1 VTDAAERAM
10 YEAALLRATAAGSG
24 AALDAALEG
33 LGWRDSLSADPR
45 LAVSLLFECQG
56 DANAASSALDW
67 LFADALGMPGMSAVV
82 LPELR
87 HSAAPADRHGDRVE
101 VHGIGTAAL
110 PRTDSVVLVGRDGD
124 GYLATTVPTT
134 SVTWRTIAGL
144 DPALGLGE
152 VMAALDDGDALE
164 WFAVDWEGA
173 LGRGRLALGH
183 ELVGAGRAML
193 ELARLHALER
203 VQFGRP
209 IAAFQAV
216 RHRLAEAFVG
226 LEAAAALLD
235 ATWDDP
241 SPEGAAMAKALA
253 GRSARNAARH
263 CQQVLAGIGFTSEH
277 ALHRYVRRVMVLDQ
291 LLGAGRELTR
301 QLGVDMLEGRRT
313 PIPLPL

>member
-1 VTDAAERAM
+1 M
-10 YEAALLRATAAGSG
+10 YEAALQRATAAGSG
-24 AALDAALEG
+24 ATLDAALKD

-45 LAVSLLFECQG
+45 LAVSLLFESQG
-56 DANAASSALDW
+56 TANATSSAVDW
-67 LFADALGMPGMSAVV
+67 LLADALGISGMSAVV

-87 HSAAPADRHGDRVE
+87 QSAAPADRHGTRVE
-101 VHGIGTAAL
+101 VRGIGTAAL
-110 PRTDSVVLVGRDGD
+110 PQSDSVVLVGRGGD
-124 GYLATTVPTT
+124 GYVASAVPTT

-152 VMAALDDGDALE
+152 VTATLVDGDALE

-173 LGRGRLALGH
+173 LCRGRLALGH

-235 ATWDDP
+235 AAWDDP
-241 SPEGAAMAKALA
+241 SPEGGAMAKALA
-253 GRSARNAARH
+253 GRSARSAARH

-291 LLGAGRELTR
+291 LLGAGRDLTR
-301 QLGVDMLEGRRT
+301 QLGDDMLEARHT
-313 PIPLPL
+313 PTPPPL